1 MKTGSDRSGGNPW
14 VNGKWAIA
22 RADGVHERW
31 LGDVRRNKDEREL
44 FGGVRGSPVPNVE
57 ISCQL
62 IPVRVGCGAGTGRC
76 VHLDF
81 NENERGNG
89 VQDQIDNGIAL
100 TNPYRPRLFLP
111 ETDSPSGFCDLE
123 PGDGS

>member
-57 ISCQL
+57 VSCQL

-76 VHLDF
+76 VHGWPV
-81 NENERGNG
+81 RSP
-89 VQDQIDNGIAL
+89 A
-100 TNPYRPRLFLP
+100 NPGPAAATRRSSAAAAASRPP
-111 ETDSPSGFCDLE
+111 DDY
-123 PGDGS
+123 